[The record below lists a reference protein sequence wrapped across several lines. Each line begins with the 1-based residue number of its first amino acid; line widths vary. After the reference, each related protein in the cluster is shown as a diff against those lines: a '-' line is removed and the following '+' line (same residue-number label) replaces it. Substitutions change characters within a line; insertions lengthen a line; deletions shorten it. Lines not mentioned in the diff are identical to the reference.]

1 MHIISDYLLKTP
13 DWLWSAIYCEI
24 ILWLFIIKQNKQR
37 CWYYVI
43 EKKKLKPKSSCL
55 LPVSPRTTKRKWI
68 ILNVTSEV
76 GLPRMAFRLR
86 SALRLFPSGI
96 SGCSVK
102 SPPRFIPALFGDS
115 RKMAAVPLYC
125 VCRQP
130 YDVNRFMIE
139 CDICKDWFHGR

>member
-1 MHIISDYLLKTP
+1 MEMNTLGCDVRGGITP
-13 DWLWSAIYCEI
+13 E
-24 ILWLFIIKQNKQR
+24 WLFGSI
-37 CWYYVI
+37 
-43 EKKKLKPKSSCL
+43 
-55 LPVSPRTTKRKWI
+55 
-68 ILNVTSEV
+68 
-76 GLPRMAFRLR
+76 RL
-86 SALRLFPSGI
+86 SSGI
-96 SGCSVK
+96 SGSSVK

>member
-1 MHIISDYLLKTP
+1 MPTHNWMLMNSLECDVRGGITL
-13 DWLWSAIYCEI
+13 
-24 ILWLFIIKQNKQR
+24 NG
-37 CWYYVI
+37 
-43 EKKKLKPKSSCL
+43 
-55 LPVSPRTTKRKWI
+55 VSRS
-68 ILNVTSEV
+68 LGS
-76 GLPRMAFRLR
+76 
-86 SALRLFPSGI
+86 SALPSGI
-96 SGCSVK
+96 SGRPVK

>member
-1 MHIISDYLLKTP
+1 MYHVRTKIKTKKFVAIGAHAEPDGIELFGMLRQRRDYLEWRLVF
-13 DWLWSAIYCEI
+13 AR
-24 ILWLFIIKQNKQR
+24 LFG
-37 CWYYVI
+37 
-43 EKKKLKPKSSCL
+43 S
-55 LPVSPRTTKRKWI
+55 
-68 ILNVTSEV
+68 
-76 GLPRMAFRLR
+76 
-86 SALRLFPSGI
+86 SALPSGI
-96 SGCSVK
+96 SGRSVK

>member
-1 MHIISDYLLKTP
+1 MKRNNFQ
-13 DWLWSAIYCEI
+13 C
-24 ILWLFIIKQNKQR
+24 
-37 CWYYVI
+37 YVRGGI
-43 EKKKLKPKSSCL
+43 TSNG
-55 LPVSPRTTKRKWI
+55 VS
-68 ILNVTSEV
+68 LGS
-76 GLPRMAFRLR
+76 
-86 SALRLFPSGI
+86 SALHSGI
-96 SGCSVK
+96 SGSPVK